1 MAHICTL
8 VLSVYGTETHTRS
21 HMKKLLYIL
30 GGLFVV
36 AIIAIVII
44 IAKLGTIVKTAVN
57 DVGPKITQTTVV
69 LKDADISPFSGKGTL
84 KELTIGNPK
93 NWTTEHAFFLKEVSI
108 DLEPKSLTADHV
120 VINSV
125 VIDNPEII
133 YETTGTLTTSN
144 LQDLIK
150 NLQGSSDQNTQTAS
164 KEPATTTETPAKTS
178 TEPAKETKIEI
189 KSFRLTNVAIKVAYN
204 SNVYSVNIPDLIMA
218 DLGTKEGGLTPEQLS
233 IVIIKEIAAQG
244 AKAALNSA
252 AKKGLLDK
260 AGEGLK
266 GLLGGK
272 K

>member
-1 MAHICTL
+1 
-8 VLSVYGTETHTRS
+8 
-21 HMKKLLYIL
+21 MKKLLIIL

-36 AIIAIVII
+36 TVVTIIIL

-57 DVGPKITQTTVV
+57 TVGPQITQTTVV
-69 LKDADISPFSGKGTL
+69 LKDADISPFSGKGSL

-93 NWTTEHAFFLKEVSI
+93 GWNTEHSFFLKEISI
-108 DLEPKSLTADHV
+108 DLETKSITADHI

-133 YETTGTLTTSN
+133 YETTGTLTSSN

-150 NLQGSSDQNTQTAS
+150 NLQGSSDQKAQGTSSQPSTKPETTA
-164 KEPATTTETPAKTS
+164 PAKQ
-178 TEPAKETKIEI
+178 EQGKETKIEI
-189 KSFRLTNVAIKVAYN
+189 KSFRLTNVTVKGAYN
-204 SNVYSVNIPDLIMA
+204 TNIYTVKIPDLVMA

-233 IVIIKEIAAQG
+233 IAIIKEISAQAG
-244 AKAALNSA
+244 KAVLEAA
-252 AKKGLLDK
+252 AKKGLFDK
-260 AGEGLK
+260 AGEGLR